1 MPDFFWDPSSPAA
14 KPKLVVLGSGF
25 AGFSLLKKLDRRAYD
40 VTVIASRNHF
50 LFTPLL
56 PGSTVGTVEFRSII
70 EPIRRALKG
79 IRFYLAS
86 ARELNTAPKT
96 VRCTA
101 ADGQGYFEVPYD
113 LLVIAVGA
121 KVNTF
126 GIPGVVEN
134 ALFLKTVEDA
144 RRIRRRTIECF
155 ERAAEPTVSPEKRR
169 QLLHFMVV
177 GGGPT
182 GVEFAAELHDFV
194 LKEVKACYPSL
205 IGDVRITLVDAA
217 DHILS
222 AFDKSLSEYT
232 TRHFQRENIQM
243 LTGIRTVKL
252 EKDRAILNDGSE
264 VSFGMVVWSTGLGP
278 TIAVG
283 NFNLPKDKASRL
295 LVDDTLKVQG
305 QDSVYALGD
314 CSCVIGKNYPATA
327 QVAMQEGTYLAKALN
342 NLSRG
347 RSVRPFQY
355 RHHGMLAY
363 IGEDSAIADL
373 PEIKGKG
380 RTTYFLWRSA
390 YLTRLVS
397 WKNKLLVL
405 FDWLKTGLWGRDISR
420 F

>member
-1 MPDFFWDPSSPAA
+1 MPEFFSAPSPLAS
-14 KPKLVVLGSGF
+14 KPKLVVLG
-25 AGFSLLKKLDRRAYD
+25 AGFSGLTFLKKLENRAYD
-40 VTVIASRNHF
+40 VTLIASRNHF

-56 PGSTVGTVEFRSII
+56 PSSTVGTVEFRSII
-70 EPIRRALKG
+70 EPVRRALKG
-79 IRFYLAS
+79 VRFYLSS
-86 ARELNTAPKT
+86 ARGLDAGRKV
-96 VRCTA
+96 VRCETPG
-101 ADGQGYFEVPYD
+101 GQELFEIPYD

-134 ALFLKTVEDA
+134 ALFLKTAEDA

-155 ERAAEPTVSPEKRR
+155 EQASEPAVSPERRR

-194 LKEVKACYPSL
+194 MKEVKACYPSL
-205 IGDVRITLVDAA
+205 IADVTITLVDAA

-222 AFDKSLSEYT
+222 AFDKSLSDYT
-232 TRHFQRENIQM
+232 TRHFQREKIQVR
-243 LTGIRTVKL
+243 TGIRTVKL

-278 TIAVG
+278 TIAVN
-283 NFNLPKDKASRL
+283 NFNLPKDKSSRL
-295 LVDDTLKVQG
+295 LVDDLLKVQG

-327 QVAMQEGTYLAKALN
+327 QVAMQEGAYLGKALN
-342 NLSRG
+342 DLARG
-347 RSVRPFQY
+347 KPVIPFRY

-363 IGEDSAIADL
+363 VGEDAAIADL

-397 WKNKLLVL
+397 WKNKLLVI
-405 FDWLKTGLWGRDISR
+405 FDWLKTGLFGRDISR